1 MIMEFVQVMPK
12 NFRILCNGFRI
23 ISINQHQEFVLL
35 IAKMHFVQLAKKM
48 YEMLIHLLCNT

>member
-1 MIMEFVQVMPK
+1 MEFVQVMPK